1 MEILDL
7 FQFQSILWLAHL
19 LLDQLEEEV
28 LVRLVDDFT
37 DYTKFIKYDSYTL
50 LFLHL
55 NDSL

>member
-19 LLDQLEEEV
+19 LLDQLEETV
-28 LVRLVDDFT
+28 VGLVHDFT

>member
-19 LLDQLEEEV
+19 LLDQSEETVVE
-28 LVRLVDDFT
+28 LVDDFT